1 MTPPALRETTPA
13 VVDLLR
19 AANADLRSRLIEAE
33 ETIRAIQQGAVDA
46 FVLEELGRHRVYT
59 LEGAD
64 RPYRMFVEE
73 MQQGVATLHRDGTVF
88 YANRRLAEMLEIPH
102 DHLVGQP
109 LADFVIAEDRPAYET
124 LFAQGREKSGRGEV
138 RLRRQDGGAIPAHL
152 VFNALR
158 VDEGA
163 LIGVFVTDLTSQKQH
178 EAVAAAQDALR
189 DADRRK
195 NEFLAMLSH
204 ELRGPLA
211 PLAHMLEIMKRAEG
225 NKELIQQARGTMER
239 QLSQLVRLVD
249 DLLDISRITTNKL
262 ELRKDRIE
270 LAPILTRVVDS
281 ARAWS
286 AGPEHEV
293 ILDLPDEPIW
303 LDADPARLTQVF
315 HNLFNNACKYTDP
328 TGTIRIKVERDPTGH
343 VLVSLTDTGVG
354 IPPDRLGSI
363 FDAFMQV
370 ERSPDRTQG
379 GLGVGLT
386 LVKRLVE
393 MHGGNVIAR
402 SEGLGHG
409 SEFVVRLP
417 VAPAVA
423 RDQRATPAPVRSAP
437 RRFLVV
443 DDNADSTASLAMLL
457 TMEGHE
463 TCTARDGEEALAAA
477 ERFHP
482 DVVLLDLGMPKLNG
496 FDAARKL
503 REQPGGEDLL
513 LIALT
518 GWGQEEDRKRSKDA
532 GFDGHMVKPV
542 DFDALMSMLDA
553 RGA

>member
-1 MTPPALRETTPA
+1 MATRATRDGSAPTVE
-13 VVDLLR
+13 LLR
-19 AANADLRSRLIEAE
+19 AANADLRSRLAEAE

-59 LEGAD
+59 LEDAD
-64 RPYRMFVEE
+64 APYRVFVEE
-73 MQQGVATLHRDGTVF
+73 MQQGVATLHRDGTIF
-88 YANRRLAEMLEIPH
+88 YCNRRLADLLKVPH
-102 DHLVGQP
+102 ERLVGAP
-109 LADFVIAEDRPAYET
+109 LRDFVAAPDLPAYERI
-124 LFAQGREKSGRGEV
+124 FEEGCQRSGNGEV
-138 RLRRQDGGAIPAHL
+138 RLHVADDGSLPVHL
-152 VFNALR
+152 TFNALR
-158 VDEGA
+158 VENGS
-163 LIGVFVTDLTSQKQH
+163 LIGVFVTDLTAQKNH
-178 EAVAAAQDALR
+178 EALARAQEALR

-211 PLAHMLEIMKRAEG
+211 PLGNMLEIMKRAEG

-262 ELRKDRIE
+262 ELRKERVE
-270 LAPILTRVVDS
+270 LGALLRRVVES
-281 ARAWS
+281 SRAWS

-293 ILDLPDEPIW
+293 TLALPDESVW
-303 LDADPARLTQVF
+303 LHGDPARLTQVF
-315 HNLFNNACKYTDP
+315 HNLFNNACKYTEP
-328 TGTIRIKVERDPTGH
+328 TGKIWINAALDERGG
-343 VLVSLTDTGVG
+343 VLVSVRDTGFG
-354 IPPDRLGSI
+354 IPQDRLGSI

-370 ERSPDRTQG
+370 DRTLERSQG

-393 MHGGNVIAR
+393 MHGGSVVAR
-402 SEGLGHG
+402 SDGVGRG
-409 SEFVVRLP
+409 SEFVVSLP
-417 VAPAVA
+417 VAASVAADASAEPAE
-423 RDQRATPAPVRSAP
+423 PAPAKP

-457 TMEGHE
+457 SMEGHQ

-477 ERFHP
+477 ERFRP

-496 FDAARKL
+496 FDAARRL
-503 REQPGGEDLL
+503 RERPGGKDIK

-518 GWGQEEDRKRSKDA
+518 GWGQEEDRRKSRDA

-542 DFDALMSMLDA
+542 DFDALMKLLA
-553 RGA
+553 V

>member
-1 MTPPALRETTPA
+1 MTPPATRDTSPA
-13 VVDLLR
+13 IVDLLR
-19 AANADLRSRLIEAE
+19 AANADLRSRLLEAE

-88 YANRRLAEMLEIPH
+88 YANRRLAEMLGVPH
-102 DHLVGQP
+102 DGLVGQT
-109 LADFVIAEDRPAYET
+109 LEEFVVPDDRAAYAS
-124 LFAQGREKSGRGEV
+124 LFAEGRERSARGEV
-138 RLRRQDGGAIPAHL
+138 RLARQGDGVIPAHV
-152 VFNALR
+152 VFNALP

-178 EAVAAAQDALR
+178 EALVAAQDALR

-211 PLAHMLEIMKRAEG
+211 PLGNMLEIMKRAEG
-225 NKELIQQARGTMER
+225 NRELIQQARGTMER
-239 QLSQLVRLVD
+239 QLAQLVRLVD

-262 ELRKDRIE
+262 ELRKERIA

-281 ARAWS
+281 SRAWS
-286 AGPEHEV
+286 AGPEHKV
-293 ILDLPDEPIW
+293 TVDFPDEPIW
-303 LDADPARLTQVF
+303 VEADPARLTQVF

-328 TGTIRIKVERDPTGH
+328 TGSIWIKAERQSTGH
-343 VLVSLTDTGVG
+343 VLVSISDTGMG
-354 IPPDRLGSI
+354 IPADRLGNI

-370 ERSPDRTQG
+370 DRSPERTQG

-402 SEGLGHG
+402 SEGLGRG

-417 VAPAVA
+417 VVPALPAQDRTA
-423 RDQRATPAPVRSAP
+423 RAPVRTAP

-457 TMEGHE
+457 SMEGHQ
-463 TCTARDGEEALAAA
+463 TCTARDGEEALTAA

-496 FDAARKL
+496 FDTARRL
-503 REQPGGEDLL
+503 REQPGGKDMM

-518 GWGQEEDRKRSKDA
+518 GWGQEEHRRRTKDA
-532 GFDGHMVKPV
+532 GFDDHMVKPV
-542 DFDALMSMLDA
+542 DFDALMSILDA